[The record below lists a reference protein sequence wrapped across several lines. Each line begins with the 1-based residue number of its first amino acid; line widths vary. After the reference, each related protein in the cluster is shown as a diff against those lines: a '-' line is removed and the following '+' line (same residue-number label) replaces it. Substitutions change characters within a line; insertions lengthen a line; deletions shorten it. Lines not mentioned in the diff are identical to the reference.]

1 MPNYCPPLPA
11 LLDGLGVTPCEYVQ
25 MTSFEKNQLHKFAI
39 QQRNNYTKV
48 SYPPSNQFKIG
59 GFDMSFTHS
68 LGRPLLDSAAQPLSS
83 LPTINKNLKNKPAG
97 FQYLGSGSAFSLNN
111 IRDIWSAQVLTLWLT
126 DGKAFNQFFM
136 DGIVT
141 LNGHTPTNLAPLKM
155 QSNGRVTEDLTKT
168 LSKMPSAAAAK
179 GTKFVMGPDGI
190 YGLAMDSILAEY
202 ARTQK
207 VFGANVPTE
216 AKKVFDRLLTLYT
229 SNAIAEG
236 KASADKT
243 PKASAADTP
252 LSDLTGE
259 AQRAT
264 GATSGLKGTSGEGSF
279 LRPPQSSTPTQTT
292 PTPSATSIPNKK
304 EDASDT
310 KATETPEEDNT
321 LLYVGGAGLLVL
333 AGGFAYMMHTKKK
346 RKNL

>member
-11 LLDGLGVTPCEYVQ
+11 LLDGLGITSCEYAQ
-25 MTSFEKNQLHKFAI
+25 MTPFEKHQLRLLALQK
-39 QQRNNYTKV
+39 RNDYTKR
-48 SYPPSNQFKIG
+48 SRNPSNQFKIG

-83 LPTINKNLKNKPAG
+83 LPSINKNLKNKPAG
-97 FQYLGSGSAFSLNN
+97 FQYLGSGNAFSLDN

-126 DGKAFNQFFM
+126 NGKAFNQFFM

-141 LNGHTPTNLAPLKM
+141 LNGHSPTNLTPLKIK
-155 QSNGRVTEDLTKT
+155 SNGRVTEDLTRI
-168 LSKMPSAAAAK
+168 LSKIPSAASSK

-202 ARTQK
+202 ARTGK
-207 VFGANVPTE
+207 LFGADVPPN
-216 AKKVFDRLLTLYT
+216 AKTVFDRLLTLYT
-229 SNAIAEG
+229 SNAISSA
-236 KASADKT
+236 KASANKT
-243 PKASAADTP
+243 PATSAANTP

-264 GATSGLKGTSGEGSF
+264 GATSGLKDTSAEGSF
-279 LRPPQSSTPTQTT
+279 TSAPSPTSTPGIVHTSPGTKT
-292 PTPSATSIPNKK
+292 PTNKK
-304 EDASDT
+304 EESSGDT
-310 KATETPEEDNT
+310 KATEDEDNT

-346 RKNL
+346 RKSF